1 MDAKTLKDL
10 KDAFAGES
18 QANRRYLAFSK
29 KAEEENL
36 PGVALFFKAIAE
48 AETIHAL
55 RHFKLYGLGSTLEN
69 LKEAA
74 KGENYEVTMMY
85 PGFKAD
91 ADKAKEK
98 GASMSFNG
106 ALQAEKEHEKMYLD
120 AIQKVSE
127 GEDVVDVQ
135 KVSVCSV
142 CGYTVIG
149 DAPDECPI
157 CKAKQEAFIEFT

>member
-29 KAEEENL
+29 KAADENL
-36 PGVALFFKAIAE
+36 PGVALLFKAIAE

-55 RHFKLYGLGSTLEN
+55 RHFNLFGVESTLEN
-69 LKEAA
+69 LKAAA
-74 KGENYEVTMMY
+74 KGENYEVTTMY
-85 PGFKAD
+85 PGFIKD
-91 ADKAKEK
+91 AAKEK
-98 GASMSFNG
+98 AASMSFNG
-106 ALQAEKEHEKMYLD
+106 ALQAEKEHEKLYLD
-120 AIQKVSE
+120 AILQVSE
-127 GEDVVDVQ
+127 GEDIDVQ
-135 KVSVCSV
+135 KVSVCPV

-157 CKAKQEAFIEFT
+157 CKAKQEAFIEVS

>member
-29 KAEEENL
+29 VAAEENL
-36 PGVALFFKAIAE
+36 PGVALLFKAIAE
-48 AETIHAL
+48 AETVHAL
-55 RHFKLYGLGSTLEN
+55 RHFKLYGVGSTLEN

-74 KGENYEVTMMY
+74 KGENYEVSTMY
-85 PGFKAD
+85 PGFKVD

-120 AIQKVSE
+120 AIMKVSDA
-127 GEDVVDVQ
+127 EDIDVQ
-135 KVSVCSV
+135 KVSICSV

-157 CKAKQEAFIEFT
+157 CKAKQEAFMEFT